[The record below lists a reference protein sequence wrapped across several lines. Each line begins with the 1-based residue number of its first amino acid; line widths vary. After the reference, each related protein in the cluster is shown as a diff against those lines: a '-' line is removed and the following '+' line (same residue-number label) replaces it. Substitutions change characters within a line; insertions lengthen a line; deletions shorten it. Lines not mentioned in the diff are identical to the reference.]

1 VPSARTRR
9 LHFRVR
15 ATALVAR
22 SGVALIIASD
32 HVCEPAQLKLLERE
46 SALQSLGEALA
57 EARAGR
63 GRTVLV
69 SGEAGIGKT
78 SLVAEFVSSQS
89 DARVLWGGCEAL
101 FSPRPLGPLYDIA
114 PALDPA
120 LPNLISKGGHRSE
133 LFAAVLA
140 SLQSSDVTLLVVED
154 IHWADAAT
162 LDLIKFL
169 ARRIPR
175 SKAVLVLTFR
185 DDELDAQHPLRL
197 VLGDLPSAQV
207 TRVALPPLSGKAVE
221 SLAHASDRASAGLYE
236 LTHGNPFF
244 VTEMLRAGGLSAT
257 LRDAVLSR
265 VLRQSDE
272 VRRLLEL
279 VAIVPSRAERI
290 VIDAILAPTPEAVA
304 AALSSGL
311 LSADGGCYA
320 FRHELARITVADAIA
335 RPRSQTLHS
344 QVLAALQTGAAG
356 EVAAARLVHH
366 AANAGDRLA
375 VLRYA
380 PQAAAKAASHGAH
393 REAAALYKVALD
405 HAEPAASQTR
415 ADLLEARAY
424 ECFLTNQ
431 TAEALAARSGAL
443 EIARAMGDRLR
454 EGRSLHWLSRL
465 HWVKGQNERA
475 ERYAKEAV
483 AVLETLP
490 PSVELAWACCDR
502 MLLDMLVGKWPE
514 GTAWGDRA
522 LAINAQFGDPEI
534 SVYALST
541 LGAAEYQTSREAGL
555 PKLERSLELA
565 LAHSLDEHIAR
576 AYGNLTANAV
586 VFRDYAVARRYFDAA
601 AQYFAARDMDT
612 AGNVLQAWR
621 ARLELETGHWD
632 EAGEYAAG
640 VLALGDRM
648 APIGRIP
655 ALAVLGRLRTR
666 RGDPG
671 AAQVLDEAAALA
683 KGTGEGQRL
692 IPVTAARAEAAWAA
706 GKLDDLIPD
715 LQSMLAL
722 AVARPRVASEPAYWL
737 WKAGALTGSPV
748 GCEPAYAA
756 QIEGRWAEAAELWRQ
771 IGCPFE
777 RALALAEGDG
787 DARREAFAILE
798 SLGAS
803 ATLTA
808 LREWLHSAGIR
819 GVPRGPRTTTAAN
832 PARLT
837 KREMEVLLL
846 LVKGLPNAEIARRL
860 VRSEKTVDHHVSSI
874 LSKLAVRTRTEAAST
889 AHRLGLIR

>member
-1 VPSARTRR
+1 
-9 LHFRVR
+9 
-15 ATALVAR
+15 
-22 SGVALIIASD
+22 
-32 HVCEPAQLKLLERE
+32 LKLLERE
-46 SALQSLGEALA
+46 PALQLLGEALS
-57 EARAGR
+57 EANAGR
-63 GRTVLV
+63 GRSVLV

-78 SLVAEFVSSQS
+78 SVVAEFAASRS
-89 DARVLWGGCEAL
+89 DMRVLWGCCEAL

-120 LPNLISKGGHRSE
+120 LPSLIGRAAPRSE

-140 SLQSSDVTLLVVED
+140 SLQSAGVTLLVIED

-162 LDLIKFL
+162 LDFIKFL

-175 SKAVLVLTFR
+175 ANVLLALTFR
-185 DDELDAQHPLRL
+185 DDELDEQHPLRL
-197 VLGDLPSAQV
+197 VLGDFPSAHV
-207 TRVALPPLSGKAVE
+207 TRVALQPLSGKAVE
-221 SLAHASDRASAGLYE
+221 SLARASDRASAGLYE

-244 VTEMLRAGGLSAT
+244 VTEMLHAGGLSAT

-265 VLRQSDE
+265 VLRQPDN
-272 VRRLLEL
+272 VRALLEL
-279 VAIVPSRAERI
+279 VAIVPSRAERA
-290 VIDAILAPTPEAVA
+290 VIDATLAPTPETVA

-311 LSADGGCYA
+311 LSADGDCYA

-344 QVLAALQTGAAG
+344 QILAALQAGAAG
-356 EVAAARLVHH
+356 QVAPARLVHH
-366 AANAGDRLA
+366 AANAGNREA

-380 PQAAAKAASHGAH
+380 PEAAAKAASHGAH

-405 HAEPAASQTR
+405 HAERAELQTR

-431 TAEALAARSGAL
+431 TAEALAARGDAL
-443 EIARAMGDRLR
+443 EMAQAMGDRLR
-454 EGRSLHWLSRL
+454 EGRILHWLSRL
-465 HWVKGQNERA
+465 HWFNGQNERA
-475 ERYAKEAV
+475 EHYAKEAV
-483 AVLETLP
+483 AVLEMLP

-514 GTAWGDRA
+514 GTAWGERA

-541 LGAAEYQTSREAGL
+541 LGAAAYQTSREAGL

-565 LAHSLDEHIAR
+565 LAHSLDEHVAR
-576 AYGNLTANAV
+576 GYGNLTANAV

-621 ARLELETGHWD
+621 ARLELEQGNWH
-632 EAGEYAAG
+632 EAGDFAAR

-671 AAQVLDEAAALA
+671 ATQVLDQAAALA
-683 KGTGEGQRL
+683 RETGEAQRL
-692 IPVTAARAEAAWAA
+692 IPVTAARAEAAWTA
-706 GKLDDLIPD
+706 GKLDALVPD
-715 LQSMLAL
+715 LQAMLAL

-737 WKAGALTGSPV
+737 WKAGALSGAPTD
-748 GCEPAYAA
+748 CEPTYAA
-756 QIEGRWAEAAELWRQ
+756 QIDGRWAEAAELWRQ
-771 IGCPFE
+771 LGCPFE
-777 RALALAEGDG
+777 RALALAEGDEQ
-787 DARREAFAILE
+787 ARREAFAILE
-798 SLGAS
+798 SLGAT
-803 ATLTA
+803 ATATA
-808 LREWLHSAGIR
+808 LREHLRAAGVR

-832 PARLT
+832 PAGLT
-837 KREMEVLLL
+837 KREMDVLLL
-846 LVKGLPNAEIARRL
+846 LAKGLPNAEIARRL
-860 VRSEKTVDHHVSSI
+860 VRSEKTVDHHISSI
-874 LSKLAVRTRTEAAST
+874 LGKLAVRTRTEAVST
-889 AHRLGLIR
+889 AHRLGLLR

>member
-1 VPSARTRR
+1 
-9 LHFRVR
+9 
-15 ATALVAR
+15 
-22 SGVALIIASD
+22 
-32 HVCEPAQLKLLERE
+32 LKLLERE
-46 SALQSLGEALA
+46 SVLQSLGEALA
-57 EARAGR
+57 EAHAGR

-78 SLVAEFVSSQS
+78 ALVAEFAASRS
-89 DARVLWGGCEAL
+89 DTRVLWGGCEAL

-120 LPNLISKGGHRSE
+120 LPGLISRGGQRSE

-140 SLQSSDVTLLVVED
+140 SLQSSGVTLLVIED

-162 LDLIKFL
+162 LDFTKFL

-175 SKAVLVLTFR
+175 AKVLLVLTFR

-197 VLGDLPSAQV
+197 VLGDLPSAHV
-207 TRVALPPLSGKAVE
+207 TRIALQPLSGEAVE
-221 SLAHASDRASAGLYE
+221 SLARTSDRTSAGLYE

-265 VLRQSDE
+265 VLRQSDD
-272 VRRLLEL
+272 VRALLEL
-279 VAIVPSRAERI
+279 VAIVPSRAERA
-290 VIDAILAPTPEAVA
+290 VIDAILAPQPDVVA

-311 LSADGGCYA
+311 LSIDEDCYA

-344 QVLAALQTGAAG
+344 QVLAKLQAG
-356 EVAAARLVHH
+356 VAGPVTAARLVHH
-366 AANAGDRLA
+366 AANAGDREA

-380 PQAAAKAASHGAH
+380 PQAAANAASHGAH

-405 HAEPAASQTR
+405 HAELKTR

-424 ECFLTNQ
+424 ECFLINQ
-431 TAEALAARSGAL
+431 TAEALAARRDAL
-443 EIARAMGDRLR
+443 EMARAMDDRLR
-454 EGRSLHWLSRL
+454 EGRNLHWLSRL
-465 HWVKGQNERA
+465 HWFSGQNERA
-475 ERYAKEAV
+475 VNYAKEAV
-483 AVLETLP
+483 AVLEMLP

-502 MLLDMLVGKWPE
+502 MLLDMLMGKWSE
-514 GTAWGDRA
+514 GTAWGERA

-565 LAHSLDEHIAR
+565 LAHGLDEHVAR
-576 AYGNLTANAV
+576 GYANLIANAV
-586 VFRDYAVARRYFDAA
+586 VFRDYAVARHHYDAA

-621 ARLELETGHWD
+621 ARLELEQGHWD
-632 EAGEYAAG
+632 EAGDYAAR
-640 VLALGDRM
+640 VAALGDRM

-671 AAQVLDEAAALA
+671 AGQVLDEAAALA
-683 KGTGEGQRL
+683 KATGEGQRL
-692 IPVTAARAEAAWAA
+692 IPVTAARAEAAWTA
-706 GKLDDLIPD
+706 GKLDALVPD
-715 LQSMLAL
+715 LQAMLTL

-737 WKAGALTGSPV
+737 WKAGALNSALTD
-748 GCEPAYAA
+748 CEPPYAA

-777 RALALAEGDG
+777 RALALAEGDEQ
-787 DARREAFAILE
+787 ARREAFAILE
-798 SLGAS
+798 SLGAK

-808 LREWLHSAGIR
+808 LRDRLRAAGVR

-832 PARLT
+832 PAGLT
-837 KREMEVLLL
+837 KREMDVLLL
-846 LVKGLPNAEIARRL
+846 LAKGLPNAEIARRL
-860 VRSEKTVDHHVSSI
+860 VRSEKTVDHHVSTI
-874 LSKLAVRTRTEAAST
+874 LSKLAVRTRTEAAS
-889 AHRLGLIR
+889 AARELGLIR

>member
-1 VPSARTRR
+1 M
-9 LHFRVR
+9 
-15 ATALVAR
+15 
-22 SGVALIIASD
+22 
-32 HVCEPAQLKLLERE
+32 KLLERE

-57 EARAGR
+57 EAGHGR

-78 SLVAEFVSSQS
+78 ALVAEFAGARS
-89 DARVLWGGCEAL
+89 DARILWSGCEAL

-114 PALDPA
+114 PALDPL
-120 LPNLISKGGHRSE
+120 LPSLINQGRTRSE

-140 SLQSSDVTLLVVED
+140 SLQSGGVTLLVIED

-162 LDLIKFL
+162 LDFVKFL

-175 SKAVLVLTFR
+175 TQVLLALTFR

-197 VLGDLPSAQV
+197 VLGDLPSAHV
-207 TRVALPPLSGKAVE
+207 TRVALQPLSGEAVE
-221 SLAHASDRASAGLYE
+221 SLARASDRAAAGLYE

-265 VLRQSDE
+265 VLRQSGD
-272 VRRLLEL
+272 VRALLEL
-279 VAIVPSRAERI
+279 VAIVPARAERS
-290 VIDAILAPTPEAVA
+290 VIDAIRPPNAEVVT

-311 LSADGGCYA
+311 LSADRDCYA

-335 RPRSQTLHS
+335 KPRSQTLHL
-344 QVLAALQTGAAG
+344 QVLAVLESGAAG

-366 AANAGDRLA
+366 AANAGDTAA

-380 PQAAAKAASHGAH
+380 PQAAVKAASHGAH

-405 HAEPAASQTR
+405 YAEHAEPQTR

-424 ECFLTNQ
+424 ECFLTSQ
-431 TAEALAARSGAL
+431 TTDALAARADAL
-443 EIARAMGDRLR
+443 EIARATGDRLR

-465 HWVKGQNERA
+465 HWFKGQNERA
-475 ERYAKEAV
+475 EQYAKEAV

-502 MLLDMLVGKWPE
+502 MLLDMLAGKWPE
-514 GTAWGDRA
+514 GTAWGERA
-522 LAINAQFGDPEI
+522 LAINAAFGDPEV

-565 LAHSLDEHIAR
+565 LAHGLEEHVARGYANLIAN
-576 AYGNLTANAV
+576 GV

-601 AQYFAARDMDT
+601 VRYFAARDMDT

-621 ARLELETGHWD
+621 ARLELEQGDWD
-632 EAGEYAAG
+632 EAGEYAAR
-640 VLALGDRM
+640 VLALGDRT

-671 AAQVLDEAAALA
+671 AGQVLDEAAALA
-683 KGTGEGQRL
+683 NTTGEAQRL
-692 IPVTAARAEAAWAA
+692 IPVTAARAEAAWTA
-706 GKLDDLIPD
+706 GHLDALIPD

-737 WKAGALTGSPV
+737 WKAGALTGAPTD
-748 GCEPAYAA
+748 CEPAYAA
-756 QIEGRWAEAAELWRQ
+756 QIEGRWAAAAELWRQ
-771 IGCPFE
+771 MGCPFE
-777 RALALAEGDG
+777 RALALAEGDEH
-787 DARREAFAILE
+787 ARREGFAILE
-798 SLGAS
+798 SLGAK

-808 LREWLHSAGIR
+808 LRHRLRAAGVR
-819 GVPRGPRTTTAAN
+819 GVPRGPRTTTATN
-832 PARLT
+832 PAGLT

-846 LVKGLPNAEIARRL
+846 LAKGLPNAEIARRL
-860 VRSEKTVDHHVSSI
+860 VRSEKTVDHHVSTI
-874 LSKLAVRTRTEAAST
+874 LSKLAVRTRTEATST
-889 AHRLGLIR
+889 ARDLGLIR